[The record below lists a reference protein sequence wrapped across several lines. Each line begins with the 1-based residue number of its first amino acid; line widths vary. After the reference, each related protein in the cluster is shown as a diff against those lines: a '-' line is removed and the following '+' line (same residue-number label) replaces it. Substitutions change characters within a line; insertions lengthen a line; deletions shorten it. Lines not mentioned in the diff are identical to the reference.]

1 MKVSAHSAVMNWLS
15 FLSSL
20 FTRASALSSN
30 VMFSLLNVMP
40 ETTHFSMLYSTRSSC
55 WHYGLLWS
63 KCIKASLWCKTR
75 KNMIM
80 SSYCLHCTNAA
91 QLFKETSMNVYVKK
105 WESQKLSVPHHIL
118 EIHRLN
124 IQDESMKL
132 FLHPCIKGKKPC
144 DISESHVTSPKEMWT
159 QKCMGICKASVGH
172 NTIFMYLFTV
182 RLGDLHPLRIHDL
195 VLSRRNVS

>member
-1 MKVSAHSAVMNWLS
+1 MFFFTFFQNRDKCCMKVSAHSAVMNWLS

-105 WESQKLSVPHHIL
+105 WESQKLSVPPHIL

-144 DISESHVTSPKEMWT
+144 DISERDVDPKVHGYMQSKRWAQHDIHVFVHS
-159 QKCMGICKASVGH
+159 
-172 NTIFMYLFTV
+172 
-182 RLGDLHPLRIHDL
+182 
-195 VLSRRNVS
+195 